1 MPNFTTYLDLYTYV
15 DVILLGLLRLVGNPT
30 ASASSIPLTIPPPSP
45 VEGDP
50 YLTYMTK
57 LQELL
62 DAIRP
67 KVLSMTEEDEKQLP
81 TLSKQVEAV
90 EQAFRSTYDV
100 PTAFRYHFQNL
111 VSYGNAFLAEFQ
123 ANYEEYQTKFRALKE
138 KKKESQKTQD
148 EDDDDDWEL
157 TAYTHTLRLTAKNME
172 KTMRKS
178 LQIFQNI
185 LEDSTVTDDNK
196 LMTYYYTTYDF
207 CEKKEELDTLKRE
220 IHLLGHALARP

>member
-1 MPNFTTYLDLYTYV
+1 MPNFATYLGLYTYV
-15 DVILLGLLRLVGNPT
+15 DVTLLGLLRLVGNPT
-30 ASASSIPLTIPPPSP
+30 ASASSIPLSILPPSP

-50 YLTYMTK
+50 YLTYMTE

-111 VSYGNAFLAEFQ
+111 ESYCDAFLAEFQ
-123 ANYEEYQTKFRALKE
+123 AHYKEYQTKFRALK
-138 KKKESQKTQD
+138 KKKMQKTQ
-148 EDDDDDWEL
+148 EEDDDWEL
-157 TAYTHTLRLTAKNME
+157 TAYALRLTAKNMK

-178 LQIFQNI
+178 LQNFQNI
-185 LEDSTVTDDNK
+185 LEDSTVTDDDK
-196 LMTYYYTTYDF
+196 LMTYYYTTHDF
-207 CEKKEELDTLKRE
+207 CEKKEEMCTLKRD
-220 IHLLGHALARP
+220 IYLLGHALARP